1 MSASSPNVIA
11 STNTQLS
18 LSKLVN
24 PIPLLEVLRN
34 QETSRD
40 AIKNQQNLCLQMNPY
55 LTPKKSHSSKLK
67 GSRPHPFVP
76 EQSSSRRRLPH
87 VIAPTNPR
95 LGRFKLV
102 NPIPLLEALQNQQAS
117 RDAIKKQQK
126 HCLQM
131 KNIICASA
139 TRRRPSATGDRCQAP
154 DACTLF
160 AEPDTLKT
168 MRPSLPD
175 RAHFLRL
182 ARTHSLVPLYRTLT
196 ADLETPVSAF
206 LRLAAAEPECF
217 ILESVEGGEHLGRYT
232 YIGTRPSRR
241 IVSHGDQ
248 IEITEHGRTR
258 KITGDVFALL
268 RDALHGH
275 KPARV
280 QGLPPFTAGAV
291 GFLSYDVVRQIER
304 LPQDTTDD
312 LQLPDACLMFF
323 DEVLAFD
330 HVKKEILLIVTADLR
345 RHKPQAAY
353 ADALRRLD
361 RLDHRLS
368 QPLPK
373 INPKKPAGK
382 LKLNPRTKKSAFLR
396 GVEQAKEYIA
406 AGDIFQVVLS
416 QRLDLEPGVDP
427 FSIYRALRIV
437 NPSPYMYFLRFGH
450 KKLSREDHNK
460 KRKGSREAAANEII
474 ETTHIVGSSPEL
486 LVRVEGRRIEY
497 RPIAGT
503 RPRGTTEEADLAAE
517 HEMSSDEKERAEHV
531 MLVDLGRNDVGRVS
545 EYGTVSV
552 TNLMHVERYSHVMHL
567 VSDIEGRLKP
577 ELSAVDA
584 LRSCFPAGTLS
595 GAPKI
600 RAMEIIEELEPT
612 RRGIYGG
619 TVLYADY
626 SGNLTSCIAIRTL
639 LVEGKKGYIQA
650 GAGIVAD
657 SIPESEYQESLNKAR
672 AVVRAVERARE
683 S

>member
-1 MSASSPNVIA
+1 MA
-11 STNTQLS
+11 
-18 LSKLVN
+18 
-24 PIPLLEVLRN
+24 
-34 QETSRD
+34 
-40 AIKNQQNLCLQMNPY
+40 
-55 LTPKKSHSSKLK
+55 
-67 GSRPHPFVP
+67 
-76 EQSSSRRRLPH
+76 
-87 VIAPTNPR
+87 
-95 LGRFKLV
+95 
-102 NPIPLLEALQNQQAS
+102 
-117 RDAIKKQQK
+117 
-126 HCLQM
+126 
-131 KNIICASA
+131 
-139 TRRRPSATGDRCQAP
+139 
-154 DACTLF
+154 
-160 AEPDTLKT
+160 
-168 MRPSLPD
+168 PD
-175 RAHFLRL
+175 RAEFLRL
-182 ARTHSLVPLYRTLT
+182 ARSHSLVPLYRTLT

-217 ILESVEGGEHLGRYT
+217 LLESVEGGEHLGRYT
-232 YIGTRPSRR
+232 YIGIRPSRR
-241 IVSHGDQ
+241 IVAHGAD

-258 KITGDVFALL
+258 NITGDVFALL

-275 KPARV
+275 TPARV
-280 QGLPPFTAGAV
+280 PGLPPFTAGAV

-304 LPQDTTDD
+304 LPQQTTDD
-312 LQLPDACLMFF
+312 LNLPDACLMFF

-353 ADALRRLD
+353 ADALRRLN
-361 RLDHRLS
+361 RLEKHLAH
-368 QPLPK
+368 PLPK
-373 INPKKPAGK
+373 LNAKKPSGK
-382 LKLNPRTKKSAFLR
+382 LRLAPGTRKSAFLKSIVR
-396 GVEQAKEYIA
+396 AKEYIR

-416 QRLDLEPGVDP
+416 QRLNLEPGVDP
-427 FSIYRALRIV
+427 FSVYRALRIV
-437 NPSPYMYFLRFGH
+437 NPSPYMYFLRFG
-450 KKLSREDHNK
+450 R
-460 KRKGSREAAANEII
+460 KRLGAKSGKSAEQ
-474 ETTHIVGSSPEL
+474 TTHIVGSSPEL

-503 RPRGTTEEADLAAE
+503 RPRGKNEDADLEAE
-517 HEMSSDEKERAEHV
+517 REMLTDEKERAEHV

-545 EYGTVSV
+545 DYGTVSV

-567 VSDIEGRLKP
+567 VTNIEGQLRP

-639 LVEGKKGYIQA
+639 LVEGKQGFIQA

-657 SIPESEYQESLNKAR
+657 SIPENEYQESLNKAK
-672 AVVRAVERARE
+672 AVVRAIERARGD
-683 S
+683 